1 MLFIFLARL
10 GNLMFSVLNLPL
22 PLVSPVHISLF
33 TFPSL
38 CLVAKCLKSLPC
50 AQNQSCFARHPV
62 FRREALSHSLAA
74 RLVCIR
80 ENRVAQVHPSAPR
93 DEEGPAVRPS
103 RLLWLLRAPCSSAG
117 HQQHGMESSSSQ
129 QTAQERRL
137 TGSSPAE

>member
-1 MLFIFLARL
+1 MLFIFLTRL

-62 FRREALSHSLAA
+62 FRREALSPSLAA

-80 ENRVAQVHPSAPR
+80 ENRVAQVHHQRRGTRRA
-93 DEEGPAVRPS
+93 
-103 RLLWLLRAPCSSAG
+103 LRCGRAGCFGSSVHCSSAG

-129 QTAQERRL
+129 LTAQERRL